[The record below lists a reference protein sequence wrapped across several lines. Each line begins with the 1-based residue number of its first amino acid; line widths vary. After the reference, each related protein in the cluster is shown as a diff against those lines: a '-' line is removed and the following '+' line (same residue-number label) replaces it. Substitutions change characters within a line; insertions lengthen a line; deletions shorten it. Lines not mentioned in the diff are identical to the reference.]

1 MSEYN
6 FDCPHCGQ
14 SLEAPEDMLGETIDC
29 PSCGGKLDLPKP
41 ESSPPPRPR
50 PQRPHP
56 QHPQQRAQR
65 KQPVETN
72 VKQGALIGGVVCFV
86 LGVIMMC
93 VSLWT
98 VIVYAPLFLAAFVL
112 SIVAMAQKRI
122 AGGVILLVLTVA
134 VPPVL
139 LIAVPSFKTAR
150 SAAQEAAQARAAVAA
165 TVEKEPE
172 VVRTAAV
179 SEPSERD
186 REPEPEPKP
195 EPQAKPALPT
205 NPVFRFNLT
214 SLPSL
219 PKGEEA
225 RLMVVP
231 AYHYNDVWEMLG
243 DRELR
248 VTFGGEK
255 FYVYVERDGFILTR
269 SAVQEL
275 VSLMEKYRDWKTKA
289 LAMGTTVQKDIGTLS
304 VEIFWKTYDDE
315 WHFGTRPVT
324 AVCSFFSQNKQ
335 RHQMTMQFEKVGS
348 TQNEYID
355 HRLETIYF
363 DSEGVNAFLE
373 AFSRANIDKKVAEHK
388 RQKQL
393 ESQFQ

>member
-150 SAAQEAAQARAAVAA
+150 SAAQEAAQARAA
-165 TVEKEPE
+165 
-172 VVRTAAV
+172 
-179 SEPSERD
+179 
-186 REPEPEPKP
+186 
-195 EPQAKPALPT
+195 
-205 NPVFRFNLT
+205 
-214 SLPSL
+214 
-219 PKGEEA
+219 
-225 RLMVVP
+225 
-231 AYHYNDVWEMLG
+231 
-243 DRELR
+243 
-248 VTFGGEK
+248 
-255 FYVYVERDGFILTR
+255 
-269 SAVQEL
+269 
-275 VSLMEKYRDWKTKA
+275 
-289 LAMGTTVQKDIGTLS
+289 
-304 VEIFWKTYDDE
+304 
-315 WHFGTRPVT
+315 
-324 AVCSFFSQNKQ
+324 
-335 RHQMTMQFEKVGS
+335 
-348 TQNEYID
+348 
-355 HRLETIYF
+355 
-363 DSEGVNAFLE
+363 
-373 AFSRANIDKKVAEHK
+373 
-388 RQKQL
+388 
-393 ESQFQ
+393 